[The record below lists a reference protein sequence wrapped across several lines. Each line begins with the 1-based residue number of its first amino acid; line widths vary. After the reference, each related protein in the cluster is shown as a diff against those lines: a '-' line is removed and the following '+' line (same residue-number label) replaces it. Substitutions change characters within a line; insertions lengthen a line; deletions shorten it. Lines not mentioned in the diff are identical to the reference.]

1 MKSSCASL
9 ERSCSIKVTEKEKLL
24 LENLISAGDEEVIAT
39 ESRVMVKLG
48 NAEDFRLIDVTENY
62 LLVVKRLKELEE
74 KLDNEDDVLITVKE
88 LADIFRCH
96 EQHIRNL
103 KSKGKFEQGKHYINF
118 SGKVLFNKQAVL
130 KDFGL
135 WAKARR
141 Y

>member
-9 ERSCSIKVTEKEKLL
+9 ERSCSIKVKEKEKLL

-39 ESRVMVKLG
+39 DSRVMIKLG

-62 LLVVKRLKELEE
+62 LLLVKRLKELEE
-74 KLDNEDDVLITVKE
+74 KLDNEGEQLLTVEEIAK
-88 LADIFRCH
+88 LFRCH
-96 EQHIRNL
+96 PQHIRNM
-103 KSKGKFEQGKHYINF
+103 KSKGRFKKGLHFLNF
-118 SGKVLFNKQAVL
+118 GGKVLFYKETVL